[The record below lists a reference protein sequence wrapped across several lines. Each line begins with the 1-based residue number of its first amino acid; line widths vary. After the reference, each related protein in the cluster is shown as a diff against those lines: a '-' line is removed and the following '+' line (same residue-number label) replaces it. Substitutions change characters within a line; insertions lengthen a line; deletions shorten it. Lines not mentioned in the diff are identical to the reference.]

1 MESIGVKIQV
11 DGGKEF
17 KTQLDNIKAT
27 SKELSAELK
36 NVVNGLDS
44 TGNKQ
49 QDTAKK
55 VQLLVSAYDNAGK
68 KLETLTSQ
76 LDKQENNLREM
87 QSALEAAKTEYGET
101 SPEVAK
107 LNTQIT
113 KQSTEI
119 AKTKTQI
126 ADASGEM
133 GKYKNELAEV
143 GYKTDGTEMSTR
155 ELKKA
160 VKDAGEEADKSSKGG
175 WTVFKGVLKDLAS
188 SAIKAVTSAL
198 SGLVDDAIEASDAM
212 AKFGQ
217 TMSFAGFDPQVIEET
232 QAAVQKYADST
243 VYDLNTIANT
253 TAQLGANGVK
263 DFEALVEATGN
274 LNAVAGGNAQTFESV
289 ALALTQTAGA
299 GKLTTENW
307 RQMTNQI
314 PGAAGVLQEALKTA
328 GAYTGDFQE
337 ALKKGEITAEEFNA
351 AIMQV
356 GTEPI
361 AVEAAAS
368 VQTFE
373 GAVGNLKATAVSA
386 LQAIIDEIGM
396 ENITSFLTTV
406 SDFIATKVIPAIRS
420 VANWVRTDVMPV
432 IQEMMAW
439 FNANVLPKIQ
449 EVVSWLQNT
458 GFPAVS
464 KVVNG
469 IVSAVQGIINAAK
482 KVVDFFKNM
491 KITLP
496 HIDLPHFYIS
506 GKFSLNPLS
515 VPRLGVDWYDKGGV
529 FNRPSIIGVG
539 ERRPEFVGALDDLRT
554 IVREESGPANV
565 NINVYA
571 SDNMNVEELASVV
584 SDKIQNAVYRRE
596 AVYA

>member
-87 QSALEAAKTEYGET
+87 QSALEAAKNEYGET

-126 ADASGEM
+126 ADTTGEM
-133 GKYKNELAEV
+133 GKYKNELADV

-212 AKFGQ
+212 NKFGQ
-217 TMSFAGFDPQVIEET
+217 TMSFAGFDPEVIEET

-289 ALALTQTAGA
+289 AMALTQTAGA

-314 PGAAGVLQEALKTA
+314 PGAAGVLQEALKSA

-337 ALKKGEITAEEFNA
+337 ALKNGEITAEEFNA

-396 ENITSFLTTV
+396 ENITAFLTSV
-406 SDFIATKVIPAIRS
+406 SDFIGTKVIPAIRS

-432 IQEMMAW
+432 IQDMMAW

-449 EVVSWLQNT
+449 QVVSWLQNT

-464 KVVNG
+464 KVING
-469 IVSAVQGIINAAK
+469 IVTAVQGIITAAQ
-482 KVVDFFKNM
+482 KVVNFFKNM

>member
-126 ADASGEM
+126 ADTTGEM
-133 GKYKNELAEV
+133 GKYKNELADV

-160 VKDAGEEADKSSKGG
+160 VKDAGEEADKSSKKG
-175 WTVFKGVLKDLAS
+175 WTVLKGTLKDLVS
-188 SAIKAVTSAL
+188 SAIKSVTNAL
-198 SGLVDDAIEASDAM
+198 SGLIDDAVEASDAM

-217 TMSFAGFDPQVIEET
+217 TMSVAGFDPQVIEET

-274 LNAVAGGNAQTFESV
+274 LNAVAGGNDAGVIHQSRGGVRTLAVSLGCRYLHAPSCVANKADCESV
-289 ALALTQTAGA
+289 MKLVRELANRIAG
-299 GKLTTENW
+299 
-307 RQMTNQI
+307 
-314 PGAAGVLQEALKTA
+314 
-328 GAYTGDFQE
+328 
-337 ALKKGEITAEEFNA
+337 
-351 AIMQV
+351 
-356 GTEPI
+356 
-361 AVEAAAS
+361 
-368 VQTFE
+368 
-373 GAVGNLKATAVSA
+373 
-386 LQAIIDEIGM
+386 
-396 ENITSFLTTV
+396 
-406 SDFIATKVIPAIRS
+406 
-420 VANWVRTDVMPV
+420 
-432 IQEMMAW
+432 
-439 FNANVLPKIQ
+439 
-449 EVVSWLQNT
+449 
-458 GFPAVS
+458 
-464 KVVNG
+464 
-469 IVSAVQGIINAAK
+469 
-482 KVVDFFKNM
+482 
-491 KITLP
+491 
-496 HIDLPHFYIS
+496 
-506 GKFSLNPLS
+506 
-515 VPRLGVDWYDKGGV
+515 
-529 FNRPSIIGVG
+529 
-539 ERRPEFVGALDDLRT
+539 GALSG
-554 IVREESGPANV
+554 ES
-565 NINVYA
+565 
-571 SDNMNVEELASVV
+571 
-584 SDKIQNAVYRRE
+584 E
-596 AVYA
+596 A

>member
-406 SDFIATKVIPAIRS
+406 SDLIATKVIPAIRS

>member
-119 AKTKTQI
+119 EKTKTQI
-126 ADASGEM
+126 AEATGEM
-133 GKYKNELAEV
+133 GKYKNELADV
-143 GYKTDGTEMSTR
+143 GYRTDGTEMSTK
-155 ELKKA
+155 ELRQA
-160 VKDAGEEADKSSKGG
+160 VKDAGDEADKSSKKG
-175 WTVFKGVLKDLAS
+175 WTVLKGTLKDLVS
-188 SAIKAVTSAL
+188 SAIKSVTNAL
-198 SGLVDDAIEASDAM
+198 GGLIDDAVEASDAM

-289 ALALTQTAGA
+289 AMALTQTAGA

-420 VANWVRTDVMPV
+420 VANWVRTDVMPA
-432 IQEMMAW
+432 IQNMMAW

-571 SDNMNVEELASVV
+571 SDNMDVEELASVV

>member
-17 KTQLDNIKAT
+17 KAQLDNIKAT

-68 KLETLTSQ
+68 KLETLSGQ

-87 QSALEAAKTEYGET
+87 QNALEAAKTEYGET

-133 GKYKNELAEV
+133 GRYKNELAEV

-155 ELKKA
+155 ELRKA
-160 VKDAGEEADKSSKGG
+160 VKDAGEEADNSSKKG
-175 WTVFKGVLKDLAS
+175 WTVLKGTLKDLVS
-188 SAIKAVTSAL
+188 SAIKSVTTAL
-198 SGLVDDAIEASDAM
+198 GGLIDDAVEASDAM
-212 AKFGQ
+212 SKFGQ

-314 PGAAGVLQEALKTA
+314 PGAAGVLQEALKSA

-356 GTEPI
+356 GTQPI

-396 ENITSFLTTV
+396 ENITAFLTSV
-406 SDFIATKVIPAIRS
+406 SDFIGTKVIPAIRS

-432 IQEMMAW
+432 IQNMMAW

-458 GFPAVS
+458 GFPTVS
-464 KVVNG
+464 KVISG

-491 KITLP
+491 KIKLP

-571 SDNMNVEELASVV
+571 SDNMDVEELASVV
-584 SDKIQNAVYRRE
+584 SDRIQNAVYRRE

>member
-17 KTQLDNIKAT
+17 KAQLDNIKAT

-87 QSALEAAKTEYGET
+87 QSALEAAKNEYGET

-126 ADASGEM
+126 ADTTGEM
-133 GKYKNELAEV
+133 GKYKNELADV

-160 VKDAGEEADKSSKGG
+160 VKDAGEEADKSSKKG
-175 WTVFKGVLKDLAS
+175 WTVLKGTLKDLVS
-188 SAIKAVTSAL
+188 DAIKSVTNAL
-198 SGLVDDAIEASDAM
+198 SGLIDDAVEASDAM

-289 ALALTQTAGA
+289 AMALTQTAGA

-337 ALKKGEITAEEFNA
+337 ALKNGEITAEEFNA

-396 ENITSFLTTV
+396 ENITAFLTSV
-406 SDFIATKVIPAIRS
+406 SDFIGTKVIPAIRS

-432 IQEMMAW
+432 IQNMMAW

-449 EVVSWLQNT
+449 QVVSWLQNT

-464 KVVNG
+464 KVING

-491 KITLP
+491 KIKLP

-515 VPRLGVDWYDKGGV
+515 VPHLGVDWYDKGGV

-571 SDNMNVEELASVV
+571 SDNMDVEELASVV

>member
-87 QSALEAAKTEYGET
+87 QSALEAAKNEYGET

-119 AKTKTQI
+119 EKTKTQI
-126 ADASGEM
+126 AEATGEM
-133 GKYKNELAEV
+133 GKYKNELADV
-143 GYKTDGTEMSTR
+143 GYKTDGTEMSTK
-155 ELKKA
+155 ELRQA
-160 VKDAGEEADKSSKGG
+160 VKDAGDEADKSSKKG
-175 WTVFKGVLKDLAS
+175 WTVLKGTLKDLVS
-188 SAIKAVTSAL
+188 DAIKSVTSAL

-212 AKFGQ
+212 NKFGQ
-217 TMSFAGFDPQVIEET
+217 TMSFAGFDPEVIEET

-314 PGAAGVLQEALKTA
+314 PGAAGVLQEALKSA

-337 ALKKGEITAEEFNA
+337 ALKNGEITAEEFNA

-396 ENITSFLTTV
+396 ENITAFLTNV

-420 VANWVRTDVMPV
+420 VANWVRTDVMPA
-432 IQEMMAW
+432 IQNMMAW

-449 EVVSWLQNT
+449 QVVSWLQNT

-469 IVSAVQGIINAAK
+469 IVTAVQGIINAAK

-491 KITLP
+491 KIKLP

-554 IVREESGPANV
+554 IVREESGPANI

-571 SDNMNVEELASVV
+571 SDNMDVEELASVV

>member
-126 ADASGEM
+126 ADTTGEM
-133 GKYKNELAEV
+133 GKYKNELADV

-160 VKDAGEEADKSSKGG
+160 VKDAGEEADKSSKKG
-175 WTVFKGVLKDLAS
+175 WTVLKGTLKDLVS
-188 SAIKAVTSAL
+188 DAIKSVTSAL

-212 AKFGQ
+212 SKFGQ

-289 ALALTQTAGA
+289 AMALTQTAGA

-337 ALKKGEITAEEFNA
+337 ALKNGEITAEEFNA

-396 ENITSFLTTV
+396 ENITAFLTNV

-432 IQEMMAW
+432 IQNMMAW

-464 KVVNG
+464 KVVSG

-491 KITLP
+491 KIKLP

-571 SDNMNVEELASVV
+571 SDNMDVEELASVV

>member
-119 AKTKTQI
+119 EKTKTQI
-126 ADASGEM
+126 AEATGEM
-133 GKYKNELAEV
+133 GKYKNELADV
-143 GYKTDGTEMSTR
+143 GYKTDGTEMSTK
-155 ELKKA
+155 ELRQA
-160 VKDAGEEADKSSKGG
+160 VKDAGDEADKSSKKG
-175 WTVFKGVLKDLAS
+175 WTVLKGTLKDLVS
-188 SAIKAVTSAL
+188 DAIKSVTSAL

-212 AKFGQ
+212 NKFGQ
-217 TMSFAGFDPQVIEET
+217 TMSFAGFDPEVIEET

-314 PGAAGVLQEALKTA
+314 PGAAGVLQEALKSA

-337 ALKKGEITAEEFNA
+337 ALKNGEITAEEFNA

-396 ENITSFLTTV
+396 ENITAFLTNV

-420 VANWVRTDVMPV
+420 VANWVRTDVMPA
-432 IQEMMAW
+432 IQNMMAW

-469 IVSAVQGIINAAK
+469 IVTAVQGIINAAK

-491 KITLP
+491 KIKLP

-571 SDNMNVEELASVV
+571 SDNMDVEELASVV
-584 SDKIQNAVYRRE
+584 SDRIQNAVYRRE

>member
-17 KTQLDNIKAT
+17 KAQLDNIKAT

-76 LDKQENNLREM
+76 LDKQESNLREM

-126 ADASGEM
+126 ADTTGEM

-160 VKDAGEEADKSSKGG
+160 VKDAGEEADKSSKKG
-175 WTVFKGVLKDLAS
+175 WTVLKGTLKDLVS
-188 SAIKAVTSAL
+188 DAIKSVTNAL

-212 AKFGQ
+212 NKFGQ

-289 ALALTQTAGA
+289 ALALTRTAGA

-314 PGAAGVLQEALKTA
+314 PGAAGVLQEALKSA

-396 ENITSFLTTV
+396 ENITAFLTNV

-420 VANWVRTDVMPV
+420 VAD
-432 IQEMMAW
+432 
-439 FNANVLPKIQ
+439 
-449 EVVSWLQNT
+449 
-458 GFPAVS
+458 PA
-464 KVVNG
+464 G
-469 IVSAVQGIINAAK
+469 RFLAPEHRI
-482 KVVDFFKNM
+482 
-491 KITLP
+491 P
-496 HIDLPHFYIS
+496 H
-506 GKFSLNPLS
+506 G
-515 VPRLGVDWYDKGGV
+515 
-529 FNRPSIIGVG
+529 
-539 ERRPEFVGALDDLRT
+539 
-554 IVREESGPANV
+554 
-565 NINVYA
+565 
-571 SDNMNVEELASVV
+571 
-584 SDKIQNAVYRRE
+584 Q
-596 AVYA
+596 

>member
-126 ADASGEM
+126 ADTTGEM
-133 GKYKNELAEV
+133 GKYKNELADV

-160 VKDAGEEADKSSKGG
+160 VKDAGDEADKSSKGG

-188 SAIKAVTSAL
+188 NAIKAVTSAL

-212 AKFGQ
+212 SKFGQ

-289 ALALTQTAGA
+289 AMALTQTAGA

-314 PGAAGVLQEALKTA
+314 PGAAGVLQEALKSA

-396 ENITSFLTTV
+396 ENITAFLTKV

-432 IQEMMAW
+432 IQNMMSW

-449 EVVSWLQNT
+449 QVVSWLQNT

-464 KVVNG
+464 KVING

-515 VPRLGVDWYDKGGV
+515 VPHLGVDWYDKGGV

-571 SDNMNVEELASVV
+571 SDNMDVEELASVV

>member
-17 KTQLDNIKAT
+17 KAQLDNIKAT

-119 AKTKTQI
+119 EKTKTQI
-126 ADASGEM
+126 AEATGEM
-133 GKYKNELAEV
+133 GKYKNELADV
-143 GYKTDGTEMSTR
+143 GYRTDGTEMSTK
-155 ELKKA
+155 ELRQA
-160 VKDAGEEADKSSKGG
+160 VKDAGDEADKSSKKG
-175 WTVFKGVLKDLAS
+175 WTVLKGTLKDLVS
-188 SAIKAVTSAL
+188 SAIKSVTNAL
-198 SGLVDDAIEASDAM
+198 GGLIDDAVEASDAM

-289 ALALTQTAGA
+289 AMALTQTAGA

-420 VANWVRTDVMPV
+420 VANWVRTDVMPA
-432 IQEMMAW
+432 IQNMMAW

-571 SDNMNVEELASVV
+571 SDNMDVEELASVV

>member
-17 KTQLDNIKAT
+17 KAQLDNIKAT

-119 AKTKTQI
+119 EKTKTQI
-126 ADASGEM
+126 AEATGEM
-133 GKYKNELAEV
+133 GKYKNELADV
-143 GYKTDGTEMSTR
+143 GYKTDGTEMSTK
-155 ELKKA
+155 ELRQA
-160 VKDAGEEADKSSKGG
+160 VKDAGDEADKSSKKG
-175 WTVFKGVLKDLAS
+175 WTVLKGTLKDLVS
-188 SAIKAVTSAL
+188 DAIKSVTSAL

-212 AKFGQ
+212 NKFGQ
-217 TMSFAGFDPQVIEET
+217 TMSFAGFDPEVIEET

-314 PGAAGVLQEALKTA
+314 PGAAGVLQEALKSA

-337 ALKKGEITAEEFNA
+337 ALKNGEITAEEFNA

-396 ENITSFLTTV
+396 ENITAFLTNV

-420 VANWVRTDVMPV
+420 VANWVRTDVMPA
-432 IQEMMAW
+432 IQNMMAW

-469 IVSAVQGIINAAK
+469 IVTAVQGIINAAK

-491 KITLP
+491 KIKLP

-571 SDNMNVEELASVV
+571 SDNMDVEELASVV
-584 SDKIQNAVYRRE
+584 SDRIQNAVYRRE

>member
-17 KTQLDNIKAT
+17 KAQLDNIKAT

-76 LDKQENNLREM
+76 LDKQESNLREM

-143 GYKTDGTEMSTR
+143 GYKTDGTQMSTR

-160 VKDAGEEADKSSKGG
+160 VKDAGDEADKSSKGG

-212 AKFGQ
+212 NKFGQ
-217 TMSFAGFDPQVIEET
+217 TMSFAGFDPEVIEET

-289 ALALTQTAGA
+289 AMALTQTAGA

-314 PGAAGVLQEALKTA
+314 PGAAGVLQEALKSA

-420 VANWVRTDVMPV
+420 VANWVRTDVMPA
-432 IQEMMAW
+432 IQNMMAW

-458 GFPAVS
+458 GFPTVS
-464 KVVNG
+464 KVISG
-469 IVSAVQGIINAAK
+469 IVTAVQGIITAAK

-491 KITLP
+491 KIKLP

-571 SDNMNVEELASVV
+571 SDNMDVEELASVV
-584 SDKIQNAVYRRE
+584 SDRIQNAVYRRE

>member
-17 KTQLDNIKAT
+17 KAQLDNIKAT

-68 KLETLTSQ
+68 KLETLSGQ

-119 AKTKTQI
+119 EKTKTQI
-126 ADASGEM
+126 AEATGEM
-133 GKYKNELAEV
+133 GRYKNELADV
-143 GYKTDGTEMSTR
+143 GYRTDGTEMSTK
-155 ELKKA
+155 ELRQA
-160 VKDAGEEADKSSKGG
+160 VKDAGEEADKSSKKG
-175 WTVFKGVLKDLAS
+175 WTVLKGTLKDLVS
-188 SAIKAVTSAL
+188 SAIKSVTNAL
-198 SGLVDDAIEASDAM
+198 GGLVDDAIEASDAM
-212 AKFGQ
+212 NKFGQ
-217 TMSFAGFDPQVIEET
+217 TMSFAGFDPEVIEET

-289 ALALTQTAGA
+289 AMALTQTAGA

-314 PGAAGVLQEALKTA
+314 PGAAGVLQEALKSA

-420 VANWVRTDVMPV
+420 VANWVRTDVMPA
-432 IQEMMAW
+432 IQNMMAW

-469 IVSAVQGIINAAK
+469 IVSAVQDIITAAK

-491 KITLP
+491 KIKLP

-571 SDNMNVEELASVV
+571 SDNMDVEELASVV
-584 SDKIQNAVYRRE
+584 SDRIQNAVYRRE

>member
-87 QSALEAAKTEYGET
+87 QSALEAAKNEYGET

-126 ADASGEM
+126 ADTTGEM
-133 GKYKNELAEV
+133 GKYKNELADV

-212 AKFGQ
+212 NKFGQ
-217 TMSFAGFDPQVIEET
+217 TMSFAGFDPEVIEET

-314 PGAAGVLQEALKTA
+314 PGAAGVLQEALKSA

-337 ALKKGEITAEEFNA
+337 ALKNGEITAEEFNA

-396 ENITSFLTTV
+396 ENITAFLTNV

-432 IQEMMAW
+432 IQNMMAW

-464 KVVNG
+464 KVVSG

-491 KITLP
+491 KIKLP

-515 VPRLGVDWYDKGGV
+515 VPHLGVDWYDKGGV

-571 SDNMNVEELASVV
+571 SDNMDVEELASVV
-584 SDKIQNAVYRRE
+584 SDRIQNAVYRRE